1 MVRRAAFLIGLG
13 IMLLS
18 MVSGANAVVGSPLEQ
33 VKDTTNKLLAAL
45 TENEGAIKSD
55 SLKLYALV
63 DEIVFPYFDFNRM
76 SRSVLG
82 KHWRKATAVE
92 KEEFIVEFRQLLKR
106 TYATAMQD
114 YAGQQIEYLPF
125 RYEPGATEVVVK
137 TEVQEDAGFPI
148 PVDYKLYVK
157 DDKWM
162 VYGMSIDGVSMVIN
176 YRASFASAIRDKGS
190 VAGLIKHLRE
200 RNKQAL
206 E

>member
-1 MVRRAAFLIGLG
+1 MMRRAAFLLGLG
-13 IMLLS
+13 WVML
-18 MVSGANAVVGSPLEQ
+18 AVAGVAHAAAGSPLEQ
-33 VKDTTNKLLAAL
+33 VKDTTNRMLAAL
-45 TENEGAIKSD
+45 TTHEVAIKAD

-63 DEIVFPYFDFNRM
+63 DEIVFPYFDFKRM

-82 KHWRKATAVE
+82 KHWRKASA
-92 KEEFIVEFRQLLKR
+92 EEQAAFIVEFRQLLKR

-114 YAGQQIEYLPF
+114 YAGQRIEYLPF
-125 RYEPGATEVVVK
+125 RYAPGATEVVVR
-137 TEVQEDAGFPI
+137 TVVQEDAGFPI
-148 PVDYKLYVK
+148 PVDYSLYVK

-162 VYGMSIDGVSMVIN
+162 VYGLSIDGVSLIVN

-200 RNKQAL
+200 RNRQAL